1 MMDVEDLGVE
11 LDDGDL
17 VERRHGEGV
26 PRSVDRSPAWKEL
39 EGLKLSNI
47 VGKLG

>member
-11 LDDGDL
+11 LDEGDL

-26 PRSVDRSPAWKEL
+26 PKSVDRSPAWNR